1 MIIYLDG
8 TKRRKIDIK
17 ERLSA
22 ITGIQ
27 AEGEENK
34 AEMFDQLLQIEK
46 DIMVVQAHIKEAEAS
61 FSQQFIE
68 FISYKDNADLIDNFE
83 KALAI
88 LLKEKP
94 LIVKSMVKLTENFEH
109 FSVLIAD
116 VLCDNLN
123 YEQNFHKR

>member
-61 FSQQFIE
+61 FS
-68 FISYKDNADLIDNFE
+68 
-83 KALAI
+83 
-88 LLKEKP
+88 
-94 LIVKSMVKLTENFEH
+94 
-109 FSVLIAD
+109 
-116 VLCDNLN
+116 
-123 YEQNFHKR
+123 